1 MSVVV
6 ASNMSLLGKE
16 VEGDNELPSLVVG
29 VVVEGGGDE

>member
-1 MSVVV
+1 MVV

-16 VEGDNELPSLVVG
+16 VEGDELPSLV

>member
-1 MSVVV
+1 MVV

-16 VEGDNELPSLVVG
+16 VEGDELPSLVVG

>member
-1 MSVVV
+1 MVV

-16 VEGDNELPSLVVG
+16 VEGDELPSLVVAV